1 MPKAI
6 QISNWDR
13 FEKSDNRKCTT
24 MKWVGVP
31 IDHNGLG
38 YLEIMS
44 HPEGV
49 GIIGGW
55 LLILQLAAQCPKRGL
70 LVADSGRIFGAREI
84 ALKTRAPEKHIS
96 VCIAMLLEIGWIEE
110 VDVSGK
116 YPETIPTVSR
126 PQDRTVQDKTS
137 TAAAAVRVDT
147 SREEAPEDTAAA
159 ASENPFSKDPD
170 VQAAMTHAKPQPR
183 QLNAQDFKSMFPV
196 MHLPAADMAHLDQI
210 ILLFGQTY
218 VRKAIDAAKVEMKP
232 PKIKVFMSDV
242 TRWLE
247 AHVELDESDYQ
258 RAGLPMP
265 GKV

>member
-6 QISNWDR
+6 QIANWSR
-13 FEKSDNRKCTT
+13 YEKSDSKKCTT
-24 MKWVGVP
+24 MQWVAVP
-31 IDHNGLG
+31 INHNGLS
-38 YLEIMS
+38 YLELMS
-44 HPEGV
+44 HPEG
-49 GIIGGW
+49 IRTIGGW

-84 ALKTRAPEKHIS
+84 ALKTRCNTDDIS
-96 VCIAMLLEIGWIEE
+96 SCIAVLLEIGWLEMVE
-110 VDVSGK
+110 SSG
-116 YPETIPTVSR
+116 YLPDTVRTVSR
-126 PQDRTVQDKTS
+126 PQDKTIQDKTS
-137 TAAAAVRVDT
+137 RAAAAVRVDT
-147 SREEAPEDTAAA
+147 SREEAQEDTAAA

-183 QLNAQDFKSMFPV
+183 QLNAQDFRSMFPV

-218 VRKAIDAAKVEMKP
+218 VRKAIDAAKAEMKP